1 MAFCFKRKE
10 SVSKAIR
17 RLGCER
23 IEEALAC
30 PKDCRQSQSIH
41 CVRKE
46 LKKTRAI
53 LRCVRTEIR
62 KSAYR
67 RQIKLLRS
75 AAEQLSAMRDA
86 YATAASLKNLRRH
99 FRRQLA
105 PDALRHLRTAMQKRL
120 HQETKL
126 FAKHKTARTVERIL
140 RRVAKCKE
148 GLTVDIKG
156 WKAICPGVKA
166 SYAESR
172 RAYHTILKDSSPE
185 NIHEWRKRAKDLWY
199 QMRMLRPI
207 WPEQMDA
214 AANELKDLGECLG
227 DYHDLATLSRTV
239 LKKCNI
245 NDHSVE
251 LETLGGLIEQRQ
263 RELQESAL
271 AIGERFYTEKPFP
284 FCNRLAGYWHAWRDE
299 RKRTSRRVP
308 IGSPLLSAAR

>member
-10 SVSKAIR
+10 SVSKGIR

-30 PKDCRQSQSIH
+30 LKDCRRAESIH

-46 LKKTRAI
+46 IKKTRAI
-53 LRCVRTEIR
+53 LRLVRTGIP

-67 RQIKLLRS
+67 CQSKLLRA
-75 AAEQLSAMRDA
+75 AAEQLSALRDA
-86 YATAASLKNLRRH
+86 YVTAASLKNLRRH

-105 PDALRHLRTAMQKRL
+105 SDALRHPRTAMQKRL

-126 FAKHKTARTVERIL
+126 FAKHKTARTVEGIL
-140 RRVAKCKE
+140 RRVAKCMD
-148 GLTVDIKG
+148 GLTVATKG

-185 NIHEWRKRAKDLWY
+185 NFHEWRKRAKDLCY
-199 QMRMLRPI
+199 QMRILRPI

-227 DYHDLATLSRTV
+227 DYHDLVILSRSV
-239 LKKCNI
+239 LKKCSMDDNP
-245 NDHSVE
+245 VE
-251 LETLGGLIEQRQ
+251 LETLGGLIEQRR

-271 AIGERFYTEKPFP
+271 GIGERFYTEKPFP

-299 RKRTSRRVP
+299 RKGTPRRV
-308 IGSPLLSAAR
+308 LSTS